1 MAEERVQTEVVETPP
16 AKMEFR
22 LINPTETGFLKHI
35 EWNKAELEAAVKA
48 KVDSYKGIVYT
59 EETLKSAKADRAELN
74 NLLKAIE
81 DRRKKV
87 KEIIN
92 QPYSDFEKELKS
104 VTALIKSQTEEIGK
118 QIDSFEDKQKE
129 EKKQK
134 IQEAYDSAIGDLK
147 EILPFTKVFDT
158 RHLNKTYK
166 LNTAI
171 SEVKA
176 KIEQVKTDLSTIE
189 SVCGKYAL
197 PPQRRL
203 LPLTHALNA
212 KDVYVRTLDLSKAL
226 AEEKRL
232 KELEEKLEAEKIRK
246 QKEEEERKKAE
257 EQRRIESE
265 RLRKEEEERRAAEAA
280 KAAEQAEA
288 QQREEIPW
296 QNGTAVQESAESA
309 GNGLNI
315 PKAAQNQPAQEEQV
329 VDPFAVEKPEPVKE
343 KKVRA
348 KFFAIGTRDQLKAMT
363 QYMKDNGIKYGK
375 VD

>member
-1 MAEERVQTEVVETPP
+1 MAEERVQAEVVETPP

-104 VTALIKSQTEEIGK
+104 VTALIKRQTEEIGK

-134 IQEAYDSAIGDLK
+134 IQDAYNSAIGDLK

-158 RHLNKTYK
+158 RYLNKTYK

-189 SVCGKYAL
+189 SVCGKY
-197 PPQRRL
+197 
-203 LPLTHALNA
+203 ALNA

-257 EQRRIESE
+257 EQHRIESE

-288 QQREEIPW
+288 QQREEVPW

-315 PKAAQNQPAQEEQV
+315 PEAAQNQPVQEEQV
-329 VDPFAVEKPEPVKE
+329 VDPFAVEKSEPVKE

-348 KFFAIGTRDQLKAMT
+348 KFFAIGTRDQLKALT
-363 QYMKDNGIKYGK
+363 QYMKDNGIRYGK

>member
-1 MAEERVQTEVVETPP
+1 MAEERVQAEVVETPP
-16 AKMEFR
+16 TKMEFR

-48 KVDSYKGIVYT
+48 KVNSYKGIVYT

-134 IQEAYDSAIGDLK
+134 IREAYDSAIGDLK

-158 RHLNKTYK
+158 RYLNKTYK

-176 KIEQVKTDLSTIE
+176 KIEKVKEDLSTIE
-189 SVCGKYAL
+189 SVCGKY
-197 PPQRRL
+197 
-203 LPLTHALNA
+203 ALNA

-257 EQRRIESE
+257 EQRRIEAE

-280 KAAEQAEA
+280 KAVEQAEA
-288 QQREEIPW
+288 QQREEAPW
-296 QNGTAVQESAESA
+296 QNGREVQESAGGA
-309 GNGLNI
+309 GNGLDV
-315 PKAAQNQPAQEEQV
+315 PETAQEEQV
-329 VDPFAVEKPEPVKE
+329 IDPFAVEKPEPVKE

-348 KFFAIGTRDQLKAMT
+348 KFFAIGTRDQLKALT

-375 VD
+375 VE

>member
-1 MAEERVQTEVVETPP
+1 MAEERIQAEVVETSP

-104 VTALIKSQTEEIGK
+104 VTALIKSQTEEIGSRLTALRTSRRK
-118 QIDSFEDKQKE
+118 KRSRRSRRHMIRHRGSEGDS
-129 EKKQK
+129 
-134 IQEAYDSAIGDLK
+134 S
-147 EILPFTKVFDT
+147 FTKVFDT
-158 RHLNKTYK
+158 RYLNKTYK

-197 PPQRRL
+197 
-203 LPLTHALNA
+203 NA

-232 KELEEKLEAEKIRK
+232 KELEEKLEGRENPETERGRGA
-246 QKEEEERKKAE
+246 QKSRG
-257 EQRRIESE
+257 
-265 RLRKEEEERRAAEAA
+265 AA
-280 KAAEQAEA
+280 
-288 QQREEIPW
+288 
-296 QNGTAVQESAESA
+296 S
-309 GNGLNI
+309 
-315 PKAAQNQPAQEEQV
+315 
-329 VDPFAVEKPEPVKE
+329 D
-343 KKVRA
+343 
-348 KFFAIGTRDQLKAMT
+348 
-363 QYMKDNGIKYGK
+363 
-375 VD
+375 

>member
-1 MAEERVQTEVVETPP
+1 MAEERVQAEVVETPP

-35 EWNKAELEAAVKA
+35 EWNKAELESAVKA

-104 VTALIKSQTEEIGK
+104 VTALIKRQTEEIGK

-158 RHLNKTYK
+158 RYLNKTYK

-176 KIEQVKTDLSTIE
+176 KIEQVKTDLGTIE
-189 SVCGKYAL
+189 SVCGKY
-197 PPQRRL
+197 
-203 LPLTHALNA
+203 ALNA

-232 KELEEKLEAEKIRK
+232 KELEEKLEAERIRK

-257 EQRRIESE
+257 EQRRIEAE
-265 RLRKEEEERRAAEAA
+265 RLRKEEEGRKAAEVA

-288 QQREEIPW
+288 QQKEELPW
-296 QNGTAVQESAESA
+296 QNGTAVQESAESVR
-309 GNGLNI
+309 NELNI
-315 PKAAQNQPAQEEQV
+315 PEAAQNQSAQEEQV
-329 VDPFAVEKPEPVKE
+329 VDPFDAEKPELVKE

-348 KFFAIGTRDQLKAMT
+348 KFFAIGTRDQLKALT